1 MESVRNL
8 VNEKPLVIFSKNSC
22 CVSHSMKQ
30 LMSGYGANATIYE
43 LDEIPNGNEL
53 EKGLTSMGCKPSVP
67 TIFIGNNFIGGSN
80 EILSL
85 QIQGKLVPMLIEAGA
100 IWVWK

>member
-8 VNEKPLVIFSKNSC
+8 VNEKPLVIFSKSSC

-30 LMSGYGANATIYE
+30 LMSSYGANATIYE
-43 LDEIPNGNEL
+43 LDEIPNGNEV
-53 EKGLTSMGCKPSVP
+53 EKGLTSMGSKPSVP
-67 TIFIGNNFIGGSN
+67 TIFIGNKFVGGSN
-80 EILSL
+80 EIVSL